1 VKEMEKEKKN
11 YGRLVFGALLLVA
24 AAAVILANVAPASL
38 EPQPGGSGEY
48 YVERVVDGDTVV
60 CTRLGKVRLL
70 GIDTPER
77 GEAGFEEAR
86 DRLAQLV
93 GGRWVTLYFDEVL
106 YDKYGRVL
114 GYPVLDGVAVC
125 PLLVYEGLAV
135 PYIIPPNG
143 RFRDRIEAAAR
154 GEEPAGFVTD

>member
-1 VKEMEKEKKN
+1 MEKEPKSH
-11 YGRLVFGALLLVA
+11 GRLIFGAILIVA
-24 AAAVILANVAPASL
+24 AAAVILADVSC
-38 EPQPGGSGEY
+38 PQPQPEPGGSGEY
-48 YVERVVDGDTVV
+48 YVERVVDGDTFV
-60 CTRLGKVRLL
+60 CAGIGKVRLL

-86 DRLAQLV
+86 DRLIRLTD
-93 GGRWVTLYFDEVL
+93 GCWVILYFDKVV

-114 GYPVLDGVAVC
+114 GYPVVDGVEVC

-135 PYIIPPNG
+135 PYIIPPNE

-154 GEEPAGFVTD
+154 GEEPAGFVLD

>member
-1 VKEMEKEKKN
+1 MAEEPKSR
-11 YGRLVFGALLLVA
+11 GRLIFGIVLIT
-24 AAAVILANVAPASL
+24 AAAVVVLANVAPA
-38 EPQPGGSGEY
+38 EKRPEPGGSGEY
-48 YVERVVDGDTVV
+48 YVERIVDGDTFV
-60 CTRLGKVRLL
+60 CGVIGKVRLL

-86 DRLAQLV
+86 DRLSRLTN
-93 GGRWVTLYFDEVL
+93 GRWVTLYFDRVV

-114 GYPVLDGVAVC
+114 GYPVVDGVAVC

-135 PYIIPPNG
+135 PYFIPPNE

-154 GEEPAGFVTD
+154 GEMPEGFVLD